1 MKEDEMGRTLKG
13 AIGVTGLV
21 VGVGL
26 SFGAMT
32 RAADEPP
39 PAPFDQIQDLIPP
52 TEPVDLD
59 VDTAG
64 AEFGE
69 IAALVA
75 ASTIEFT
82 DGSKLTGQC
91 GGLAYSYGE
100 SGDLIDAAIDFG
112 DDNPPIDLLDG
123 EQAFTS
129 GNPFKVDTRG
139 VVAYYGFMPQEGVGP
154 LNHSWFIDMAGISL
168 DSGGDDNV
176 DGDNRSAGTVDLGED
191 LPVKFSA
198 KTTIKGEL
206 TSDNLAPC
214 IGEGNVEFIGN
225 GLTDPVG
232 IAAMVLLGGG
242 LVGVLFNARPAM
254 TYRK

>member
-1 MKEDEMGRTLKG
+1 MGRTLRS
-13 AIGVTGLV
+13 AIAITGLA

-26 SFGAMT
+26 SFGAMS

-39 PAPFDQIQDLIPP
+39 PAPYDQIRDLIPP
-52 TEPVDLD
+52 AEPVDVN

-64 AEFGE
+64 AEFTQ

-75 ASTIEFT
+75 TSTSEFG
-82 DGSKLTGQC
+82 DGSKLTGEC

-100 SGDLIDAAIDFG
+100 SGDLIDAAIDLG
-112 DDNPPIDLLDG
+112 DDNPPIDLLEG
-123 EQAFTS
+123 GQAFTS
-129 GNPFKVDTRG
+129 GNPFQVDTRG

-154 LNHSWFIDMAGISL
+154 QNHSWFIETSGVTL
-168 DSGGDDNV
+168 DSGGSANV
-176 DGDNRSAGTVDLGED
+176 DGQNRNAGTVDLGED

-198 KTTIKGEL
+198 KTTINGEL

-214 IGEGNVEFIGN
+214 VGEGNIEFIGN

-242 LVGVLFNARPAM
+242 LVGLLFNARPAM
-254 TYRK
+254 TYRR

>member
-1 MKEDEMGRTLKG
+1 MKEDEMGRTLKS
-13 AIGVTGLV
+13 AIAITGLA

-26 SFGAMT
+26 SVGAMS

-39 PAPFDQIQDLIPP
+39 PAPYDQIGDLIPP

-64 AEFGE
+64 AEFTE

-75 ASTIEFT
+75 ASTIEFG
-82 DGSKLTGQC
+82 DGSTLTGQC
-91 GGLAYSYGE
+91 GGLAYSYDKD
-100 SGDLIDAAIDFG
+100 GDLIDAAIDLG

-123 EQAFTS
+123 VQAFTS
-129 GNPFKVDTRG
+129 GNPFQVDTRG
-139 VVAYYGFMPQEGVGP
+139 VVAYYGFMPQEGTGP
-154 LNHSWFIDMAGISL
+154 LNNSWFVEMSGISL

-176 DGDNRSAGTVDLGED
+176 DGDNRNAGTVDLGED

-198 KTTIKGEL
+198 KTTINGEL

-214 IGEGNVEFIGN
+214 IGEGNVEFMGN
-225 GLTDPVG
+225 GLTDTVG
-232 IAAMVLLGGG
+232 IVAMALLGGG
-242 LVGVLFNARPAM
+242 LVGVLFNARPSM